1 MQHAEAVFTIY
12 FYLLVSDSNTGEMEL
27 ITTRFPERFPD
38 CKEID
43 IMHSARELFMLL
55 EQKPELY
62 LEKLEA
68 AIDAIKK
75 GADSRIRKK
84 LFLSFESLAE
94 ANEKINRGES
104 ALLKTLAAQW
114 F

>member
-1 MQHAEAVFTIY
+1 MQHADAVFTIY
-12 FYLLVSDSNTGEMEL
+12 FYMLVSDSNTAEMEL

-38 CKEID
+38 CKGID

-55 EQKPELY
+55 EQSPDAY
-62 LEKLEA
+62 LEKLES
-68 AIDAIKK
+68 AITAI
-75 GADSRIRKK
+75 GRSADSRIKKK

-94 ANEKINRGES
+94 VNEKINRGES